1 MIKLKDIGTFQEM
14 PEIAMHIYTSDI
26 AALQVAKVNGWDI
39 EEDIVLSKHI
49 SLSPLDLALIAQKL
63 DVVKLLI
70 DYHVNLNV
78 DQNPSFLR
86 AVRYCKENIIR
97 YIVSHGT

>member
-49 SLSPLDLALIAQKL
+49 SLSPLDLAFDCSK
-63 DVVKLLI
+63 
-70 DYHVNLNV
+70 
-78 DQNPSFLR
+78 
-86 AVRYCKENIIR
+86 VRCCKAINR
-97 YIVSHGT
+97 LSC